1 MFSDELESILQAV
14 YEYAQQERYEYV
26 SVELLFLGLMGGS
39 PEIVQIL
46 EKSGINVDL
55 LIEQVREYLDI
66 NTPKFTQ
73 SKRKNI
79 DPKPTLAFQRILQ
92 HAAILNLTAEQTVQT
107 GSSVLSSQIVLIAV
121 LDENSDDSRYLLQLH
136 DCMPSDILRVIHE
149 QAFSGSE
156 EHFNTI
162 AKQQRNNEEDEETVL
177 ADNPLQAY
185 TLNLN
190 EEVKAGRID
199 PLIGRKMEM
208 ERMLQIL
215 CRRRKNN
222 PLLVG
227 EAGVGKT
234 ALAEGLAYLIEHE
247 QVPDILANA
256 TVFALDMGA
265 LLAGA
270 KYRGDFEA
278 RLKAVLNALEQMDK
292 AILFIDEIH
301 TIIGAGSTQGNML
314 DASNLLKPALAK
326 GQLHCIGATTYDE
339 FRTIF
344 NKDHALSRRFQKI
357 DIVEPSIAETI
368 QILQG
373 LRPVFE
379 KYHHVTFAD
388 DAFVAAAELSAK
400 YINERFLPDK
410 AIDII
415 DEAGAAQQ
423 IRLPENR
430 VAHIGKTEIEQ
441 IVAKIA
447 RIPEKTVSH
456 DDKHILQTLAD
467 DLKAKVFGQNQ
478 AIDAVVDAVK
488 MARSGLGLPEK
499 PIGSFLFTGPTG
511 VGKTEVAK
519 QLAQSLGV
527 PLQRFDMSEY
537 MEAHAVARLIGAPP
551 GYVGYEQGGLL
562 TEAVHKQPHMVLLL
576 DEIEKAHRDIYNVLL
591 QVMDAGRLTDNT
603 GRSADFRN
611 VIIIM
616 TTNAGAEALSKPT
629 FGFASKRECGD
640 EMVDIKRQFT
650 PEFRNRLDAIVPFAP
665 LSPEIIVQVVD
676 KFLAQL
682 TLQLA
687 DKNVQ
692 VEFSES
698 MRQHLAEKGFDPHM
712 GARPMN
718 RLIQNDIRKVL
729 ADELLFGALVNGGFV
744 LIDWVDDKTV
754 LSFKKKRSA
763 ARKQLIKDKI
773 S

>member
-1 MFSDELESILQAV
+1 MISNELEQIFQHIHDDAV
-14 YEYAQQERYEYV
+14 TSQH
-26 SVELLFLGLMGGS
+26 ELLSLEHLLLGLIEHSQEVHDTLQQCGANLDRLS
-39 PEIVQIL
+39 IQ
-46 EKSGINVDL
+46 L
-55 LIEQVREYLDI
+55 LDCIDE
-66 NTPKFTQ
+66 NTPKIDKSQ
-73 SKRKNI
+73 SNQQRQ
-79 DPKPTLAFQRILQ
+79 PQPTLGFQRVVQRAIIHSQ
-92 HAAILNLTAEQTVQT
+92 SRESGHAYPLD
-107 GSSVLSSQIVLIAV
+107 VLIS
-121 LDENSDDSRYLLQLH
+121 L
-136 DCMPSDILRVIHE
+136 
-149 QAFSGSE
+149 F
-156 EHFNTI
+156 
-162 AKQQRNNEEDEETVL
+162 NEEDSHAYYFLEKHGVNRLKVLKFLSHGIIDEQDTAHTNNPRKHFDNEENNTL
-177 ADNPLQAY
+177 ADNPLEAY

-208 ERMLQIL
+208 ERVLQIL

-234 ALAEGLAYLIEHE
+234 ALAEGLAYLIEQK
-247 QVPDILANA
+247 QVPNILANA
-256 TVFALDMGA
+256 TVFSLDMGA

-278 RLKAVLNALEQMDK
+278 RLKAVLKALSQIEN

-301 TIIGAGSTQGNML
+301 TIIGTGSTQGSVM

-326 GQLHCIGATTYDE
+326 GQLRCIGATTYDE
-339 FRTIF
+339 FRTVF

-357 DIVEPSIAETI
+357 DIVEPSITETV

-373 LRPVFE
+373 LRPMFE
-379 KYHHVTFAD
+379 QHHGVTFGD
-388 DAFVAAAELSAK
+388 DAFQAAAELSAK

-410 AIDII
+410 AIDMI

-423 IRLPENR
+423 IKLPENR
-430 VAHIGKTEIEQ
+430 VHHIGKTEMEQ

-447 RIPEKTVSH
+447 RIPEQTVSH
-456 DDKHILQTLAD
+456 DDKQVLKTLAD
-467 DLKAKVFGQNQ
+467 NLKTKVFGQNQ
-478 AIDAVVDAVK
+478 AIDAVVNAIK
-488 MARSGLGLPEK
+488 MSRSGLGLPEK

-519 QLAQSLGV
+519 QLAQSLAI

-537 MEAHAVARLIGAPP
+537 MEAHSVGRLIGAPP

-562 TEAVHKQPHMVLLL
+562 TEAVNKQPHMVLLL

-629 FGFASKRECGD
+629 FGFTSKHERGD
-640 EMVDIKRQFT
+640 EMIDIKKQFT

-665 LSPEIIVQVVD
+665 LSPEIIAQVVD
-676 KFLAQL
+676 KFLVQLAAQL
-682 TLQLA
+682 SN
-687 DKNVQ
+687 KNVQ
-692 VEFSES
+692 AEFSET
-698 MRQHLAEKGFDPHM
+698 MRQHLATQGFDPHM
-712 GARPMN
+712 GARPMH
-718 RLIQNDIRKVL
+718 RLIQRDIRKIL
-729 ADELLFGALVNGGFV
+729 ADELLFGKLVNGGRVF
-744 LIDWVDDKTV
+744 IDWDNKKQQTKLTIRKSRTKKV
-754 LSFKKKRSA
+754 LTA
-763 ARKQLIKDKI
+763 
-773 S
+773 